1 MNEPQDP
8 SSGSLSFARDI
19 RPLFRDKDRSSML
32 KAFDLWSHADVTA
45 HQDAILGQLHGG
57 GMPCDGAWPPE
68 QTAVLARWI
77 AGGSQ
82 P

>member
-1 MNEPQDP
+1 MTDQQDAAP
-8 SSGSLSFARDI
+8 AELSFEQDI

-32 KAFDLWSHADVTA
+32 RAFDLWSYRDVLA
-45 HQDAILGQLHGG
+45 HQDAIAGQLRSGS
-57 GMPCDGAWPPE
+57 MPCDGVWPPE
-68 QTAVLARWI
+68 RTAVLARWI